1 MALFQVCSWG
11 GDLPVAGPNWA
22 PVEEYYD
29 CRYAVLREP
38 LGFPRGAEILQDDEE
53 AIHAWV
59 ESGPQV
65 IAVGRAHLIPVDSDG
80 SQADHAGPGAAKCP
94 PFGPLS
100 GKENRPAIQIRQMG
114 TLSTHQRQGNAANV
128 LMQLEEASVTK
139 FGATTGFLQ
148 ARAHAIPFYE
158 SQGWV
163 IIDEEYVIPGIGP
176 HRSMM
181 KPLVKNQ

>member
-1 MALFQVCSWG
+1 
-11 GDLPVAGPNWA
+11 
-22 PVEEYYD
+22 
-29 CRYAVLREP
+29 
-38 LGFPRGAEILQDDEE
+38 
-53 AIHAWV
+53 
-59 ESGPQV
+59 
-65 IAVGRAHLIPVDSDG
+65 
-80 SQADHAGPGAAKCP
+80 
-94 PFGPLS
+94 
-100 GKENRPAIQIRQMG
+100 
-114 TLSTHQRQGNAANV
+114 
-128 LMQLEEASVTK
+128 VTK

>member
-1 MALFQVCSWG
+1 M
-11 GDLPVAGPNWA
+11 PVAGPNWA
-22 PVEEYYD
+22 PIQEYYD

-38 LGFPRGAEILQDDEE
+38 LGFPRGAEILQDDEQ

-59 ESGPQV
+59 ESENQV
-65 IAVGRAHLIPVDSDG
+65 IAVGRAHLIPADSDG

-100 GKENRPAIQIRQMG
+100 NEENRPAIQIRQMG
-114 TLSTHQRQGNAANV
+114 TLSTFQRQGNAANV
-128 LMQLEEASVTK
+128 LRQLEEQSVIK
-139 FGATTGFLQ
+139 FGASIGLLQ

-163 IIDEEYVIPGIGP
+163 IIDEEYEIPGIGP

-181 KPLVKNQ
+181 KSLVGNQ

>member
-1 MALFQVCSWG
+1 M
-11 GDLPVAGPNWA
+11 PVAGPDWA
-22 PVEEYYD
+22 PIQEYYD

-38 LGFPRGAEILQDDEE
+38 LGFPRGAEILQDDNE

-59 ESGPQV
+59 ESMSQV
-65 IAVGRAHLIPVDSDG
+65 VAVGRAHLIPAESDG

-100 GKENRPAIQIRQMG
+100 SGGNRPAIQIRQMG

-128 LMQLEEASVTK
+128 LRQLEEASVTK

-163 IIDEEYVIPGIGP
+163 IIDEEYAIPGIGP

-181 KPLVKNQ
+181 KRLTENQ

>member
-1 MALFQVCSWG
+1 M
-11 GDLPVAGPNWA
+11 PVAGPDWA
-22 PVEEYYD
+22 PVREYYD

-38 LGFPRGAEILQDDEE
+38 LGFPRGAEILQDDNE

-59 ESGPQV
+59 ESMSQV
-65 IAVGRAHLIPVDSDG
+65 VAVGRAHLIPAESDG
-80 SQADHAGPGAAKCP
+80 SQADHAGPDAAKCP
-94 PFGPLS
+94 PFGSLS
-100 GKENRPAIQIRQMG
+100 DKENRPAIQVRQMG
-114 TLSTHQRQGNAANV
+114 TLPTHQRQGNAANV
-128 LMQLEEASVTK
+128 LRQLEQASVTK

-163 IIDEEYVIPGIGP
+163 IIDEEYEIPGIGP

-181 KPLVKNQ
+181 KRLTENQ

>member
-1 MALFQVCSWG
+1 
-11 GDLPVAGPNWA
+11 
-22 PVEEYYD
+22 
-29 CRYAVLREP
+29 
-38 LGFPRGAEILQDDEE
+38 
-53 AIHAWV
+53 
-59 ESGPQV
+59 
-65 IAVGRAHLIPVDSDG
+65 
-80 SQADHAGPGAAKCP
+80 
-94 PFGPLS
+94 
-100 GKENRPAIQIRQMG
+100 MG

>member
-1 MALFQVCSWG
+1 M
-11 GDLPVAGPNWA
+11 PVAGPNWA
-22 PVEEYYD
+22 PTREYYD

-38 LGFPRGAEILQDDEE
+38 LGFPRGAEILHDDEE
-53 AIHAWV
+53 AIHAWL

-65 IAVGRAHLIPVDSDG
+65 IAIGRAHLIPTDSDG

-114 TLSTHQRQGNAANV
+114 TLRTHQRQGNAANV
-128 LMQLEEASVTK
+128 LRQLEQASVTK

-148 ARAHAIPFYE
+148 ARRHAIPFYE

-163 IIDEEYVIPGIGP
+163 IIDEEYEIPGIGP

-181 KPLVKNQ
+181 KPLVGNQ